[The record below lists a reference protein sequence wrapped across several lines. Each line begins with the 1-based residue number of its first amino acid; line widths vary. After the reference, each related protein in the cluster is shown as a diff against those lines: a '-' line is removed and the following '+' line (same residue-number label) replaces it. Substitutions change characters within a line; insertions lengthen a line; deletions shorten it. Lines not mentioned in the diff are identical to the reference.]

1 MNRIQKNLRF
11 VTTAFH
17 TCAKRFPAPMA
28 FATALALFLIYI
40 IVASDQ
46 VRPYEQLIKALSYFL
61 SVGLLLSLTLALW
74 TEEQEENRRT
84 DTIQIVSYA
93 ILLADTIYLYNI
105 NFGVGNGWEVFLMHA
120 SAIFA
125 LVLSIFFLSFGKER
139 DDIASWNFTLSILV
153 NLLITFLI
161 GFVLWGGVSILL
173 FSLKLLFS
181 IDLDIKWY
189 LVMGT
194 LCALYL
200 PTLLFLGRIPKGEEK
215 HKREP
220 LQTAFLGNVMRYIFV
235 PLEGLYLLVLY
246 IYALKILFQWE
257 LPNGHVSWLV
267 IASMIGCI
275 AIEFGLY
282 PVRKR
287 ERRKYDENV
296 ARYLPLLLIPLI
308 LLMSIGIYRR
318 LSDYG
323 ITIHRL
329 YLVLLNLWF
338 YAVCITLFLTRARR
352 IKWISISFAAL
363 FLLTSALPFNFTNF
377 TRRQLLREVR
387 HTLKDHQVTSP
398 LDASGYDKLMKAL
411 PKDEASA
418 ISAKLSY
425 LEGTFNRESIESL
438 VNQENEG
445 IPFLT
450 YVNKEEEEKQEKYFS
465 YSNFSETKQIDI
477 PEGYS
482 KVEEK
487 DLSVTL
493 EKKSGFIDI
502 PVNDNEGNNID
513 TLRVNLDAL
522 KKLDKKM
529 LYPIELKTKQGNCA
543 YYMTYFYFS
552 KYNINTNGYLFTK

>member
-11 VTTAFH
+11 VTTALH

-28 FATALALFLIYI
+28 FATALALFLIYT

-46 VRPYEQLIKALSYFL
+46 IKPYEQLIKALGYFL

-74 TEEQEENRRT
+74 MEEKEENRRT

-93 ILLADTIYLYNI
+93 ILFADTIYLYSI
-105 NFGVGNGWEVFLMHA
+105 NFGSGNGVEVFLMHA

-125 LVLSIFFLSFGKER
+125 LVLSIFFLSFRRER
-139 DDIASWNFTLSILV
+139 DDIASWNFTLRILI
-153 NLLITFLI
+153 NLVVCFLI
-161 GFVLWGGVSILL
+161 GFVLWGGISILL
-173 FSLKLLFS
+173 VSLDWLFNVKLEWE
-181 IDLDIKWY
+181 WY
-189 LVMGT
+189 AVMGT
-194 LCALYL
+194 LCAFYL
-200 PTLLFLGRIPKGEEK
+200 PTLLFLGRIPKDEEK
-215 HKREP
+215 HQREP
-220 LQTAFLGNVMRYIFV
+220 LPSAFLGNVMRYIFV
-235 PLEGLYLLVLY
+235 PLEGLFLVVLY
-246 IYALKILFQWE
+246 AYAIRILFQWE

-267 IASMIGCI
+267 IISMIGCI

-287 ERRKYDENV
+287 EGRKYDENV

-308 LLMSIGIYRR
+308 VLMSIGIIRR

-323 ITIHRL
+323 ITISRL

-338 YAVCITLFLTRARR
+338 YAVCITLYLTRARR
-352 IKWISISFAAL
+352 INWISISFAAL
-363 FLLTSALPFNFTNF
+363 FLLTSALPYNFTNF
-377 TRRQLLREVR
+377 TRRQLMREVR
-387 HTLKDHQVTSP
+387 QMLVNNKVVTP
-398 LDASGYDKLMKAL
+398 LNADSYDKLMKSL
-411 PKDEASA
+411 SKDEAST

-425 LEGTFNRESIESL
+425 LESTFNKASIESL

-450 YVNKEEEEKQEKYFS
+450 YVNKQEEEKKEEQFS
-465 YSNFSETKQIDI
+465 FSNNAENKQIDI

-482 KVEEK
+482 KVEERR
-487 DLSVTL
+487 LSKSL
-493 EKKSGFIDI
+493 ERKSGFVDI
-502 PVNDNEGNNID
+502 PVNDNDGNCID

-529 LYPIELKTKQGNCA
+529 LYAVELKTKQGNCA

-552 KYNINTNGYLFTK
+552 EYNINLEGYLFTK